1 MPEIFTPEW
10 AETWCQALN
19 EDATYAKVARTWEGS
34 LLLVMEADPDYGI
47 SEPRSVW
54 ADLWHGK
61 CRKARVGK
69 PEDFEQADF
78 VLQAPASIWYLL
90 LTGQVGPIP
99 AIIRGQL
106 RLAKG
111 NLMALLPYVRA
122 AQRLVAVAVEIGTT
136 FPKVPE
142 TDEKA

>member
-10 AETWCQALN
+10 AHAWCRALN
-19 EDATYAKVARTWEGS
+19 QDATYAHVARSWEGS
-34 LLLVMEADPDYGI
+34 LLMVMEADPAYGVP
-47 SEPRSVW
+47 EPRSVW

-61 CRKARVGK
+61 CREARVGL
-69 PEDFEQADF
+69 PEDWERADF
-78 VLQAPASIWYLL
+78 VLQAPARVWYLL
-90 LTGQVGPIP
+90 LTGQMGPIP
-99 AIIRGQL
+99 AIVRGQL

-142 TDEKA
+142 QDEMA